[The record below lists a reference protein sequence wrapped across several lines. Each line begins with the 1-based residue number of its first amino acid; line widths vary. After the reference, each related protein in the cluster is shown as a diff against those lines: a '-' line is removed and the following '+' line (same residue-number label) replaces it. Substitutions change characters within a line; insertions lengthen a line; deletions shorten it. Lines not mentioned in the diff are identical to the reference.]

1 MTLFVPNIVQMQP
14 SIVLTVSIMPI
25 ALTKNAANMRIM
37 RIIAPNS
44 IAKNMLVQ
52 WMPAVENKSTIAN
65 NIVRNSQIARI
76 QLA

>member
-14 SIVLTVSIMPI
+14 SIVLTVNIMRI
-25 ALTKNAANMRIM
+25 ALTKNVANMRIM

-44 IAKNMLVQ
+44 IAKNMPVQ
-52 WMPAVENKSTIAN
+52 WMPAVENKGTIAN

-76 QLA
+76 QRA